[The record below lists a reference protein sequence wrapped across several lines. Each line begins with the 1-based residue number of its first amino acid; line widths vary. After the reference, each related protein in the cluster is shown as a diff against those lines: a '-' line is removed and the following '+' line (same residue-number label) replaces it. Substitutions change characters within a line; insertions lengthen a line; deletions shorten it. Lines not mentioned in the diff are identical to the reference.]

1 MKTKGSNMS
10 LHLMSGKC
18 NLKNTWG
25 CAEVRPSSG
34 LFIGIC
40 NRLRLSRSPATYA
53 FQTLAALEAAR

>member
-10 LHLMSGKC
+10 LHLMFGKR
-18 NLKNTWG
+18 NLKDTWG
-25 CAEVRPSSG
+25 CAEVRPSGG
-34 LFIGIC
+34 LFTGFC